1 MIQFVRMVNVC
12 KTSQDS
18 QILRHQEIMSCVT
31 SYRYAINLLLTK
43 ELINF

>member
-1 MIQFVRMVNVC
+1 MIQYVRMVNVC